1 MTQVVLSTNTTAP
14 PRAFNNTFSQP
25 KNGWYIPVQNVE
37 EEKKK
42 KSHKLGITIA
52 ASAILIGFGTLA
64 MTKGVVPK
72 YLSKHLDKWKL
83 QLEQKLHKD
92 GRLSTFYQKTL
103 DFVTSWSEKSKS
115 INNINSL
122 KDVLFERLMC
132 GKDGNRPFT
141 SKIHRGI
148 TKIFNKLS
156 RSTVNSSYAK
166 TQRKFA
172 SLNESLA
179 AINAKVLKENPANK
193 AVLDNIETAIKNMNN
208 EYEAGFGL
216 NARNSRLKELQ
227 TALTDLFDEFWG
239 KSFNGKNF
247 KDIIKNFRQKDMYQ
261 SFIAEAVMQPAKT
274 VLVENTA
281 VKRNAVTNITDQI
294 LKQYETILPNNDYL
308 KVKNKIKSAV
318 NSLNSSI
325 ETETGKYFDKARDMK
340 LGSAPTDVLSIV
352 AGLGT
357 VGWFTAKSKDKDERI
372 SSVLRYGI
380 PAIGTIA
387 TSLYCNARLV
397 SGAKGIMLGILSGM
411 AVNKIGTA
419 VDNARKKYTLDISLQ
434 NKTILKPQSDKV

>member
-1 MTQVVLSTNTTAP
+1 
-14 PRAFNNTFSQP
+14 
-25 KNGWYIPVQNVE
+25 
-37 EEKKK
+37 
-42 KSHKLGITIA
+42 
-52 ASAILIGFGTLA
+52 
-64 MTKGVVPK
+64 
-72 YLSKHLDKWKL
+72 
-83 QLEQKLHKD
+83 
-92 GRLSTFYQKTL
+92 
-103 DFVTSWSEKSKS
+103 
-115 INNINSL
+115 
-122 KDVLFERLMC
+122 
-132 GKDGNRPFT
+132 
-141 SKIHRGI
+141 
-148 TKIFNKLS
+148 LS
-156 RSTVNSSYAK
+156 RSTVNASYAK

-294 LKQYETILPNNDYL
+294 LKQYETILPNNEYF

-419 VDNARKKYTLDISLQ
+419 VDNASKKYTLDISLQ